1 MGNNLFTNTL
11 STKIINPGDTCSVKI
26 DHIILNSDDFAN
38 KLQTLLFDDY
48 QNKQQILNFAPD
60 VSAIYNEKI
69 LQAIKDR
76 IEITIFYN
84 ESTIYCIIIGNQA
97 YPSSN
102 VTLTD
107 FGWSLS
113 NDRTRLMHR
122 S

>member
-1 MGNNLFTNTL
+1 MGNNLFANTL
-11 STKIINPGDTCSVKI
+11 STKIIIPGDTCSVKI
-26 DHIILNSDDFAN
+26 DHIVLNSDNFAN

-60 VSAIYNEKI
+60 VCTMYNEKI

-76 IEITIFYN
+76 IEITIFHD
-84 ESTIYCIIIGNQA
+84 ESTIYCVTIGNQV

-107 FGWSLS
+107 SGWTLS